1 MKKGRQ
7 QEILKILEKEIKKAE
22 RTAQKTLAAAKIFT
36 RASRSQQGDRLYF
49 QNTAR
54 LAEDRF
60 IELLALKKEITGVSD
75 EPLKV
80 AKPVSFV
87 TLIYQNGRKQSF
99 YLVNK
104 GIKLSGLQLI
114 TPQSP
119 LGKSIA
125 GKKEGE
131 SFSYQ
136 VGENDQTTIFS
147 GKIEKIE

>member
-1 MKKGRQ
+1 MKKGRK
-7 QEILKILEKEIKKAE
+7 QEILKILEKEIKKAQE
-22 RTAQKTLAAAKIFT
+22 TAKKTLITAKIFT

-54 LAEDRF
+54 LAEDRL
-60 IELLALKKEITGVSD
+60 IELLNLKKEITNVPD
-75 EPLKV
+75 ESLKI
-80 AKPVSFV
+80 AEPISFV
-87 TLIYQNGRKQSF
+87 TLIYQNGEKQSF

-104 GIKLSGLQLI
+104 SPKLTGLQLI

-125 GKKEGE
+125 GKKQGE
-131 SFSYQ
+131 NFSYQ
-136 VGENDQTTIFS
+136 AGENDETTTYS